1 MCHLLTRN
9 KWPDSLQH
17 HGRSLINFFC
27 FWVASS
33 NIKRAVTELY
43 TRSGLKR
50 PLVVPVYDEI
60 PMFVIRNNLRILGM
74 TTEEYLEILKQL

>member
-1 MCHLLTRN
+1 MARLTPISWKKFEKFLLFLGCKLKHQKGSHR
-9 KWPDSLQH
+9 
-17 HGRSLINFFC
+17 
-27 FWVASS
+27 V
-33 NIKRAVTELY
+33 Y

>member
-1 MCHLLTRN
+1 MARLTPTSWKEFEKFLLFLGCKFKHQNGSHR
-9 KWPDSLQH
+9 
-17 HGRSLINFFC
+17 
-27 FWVASS
+27 V
-33 NIKRAVTELY
+33 Y

-60 PMFVIRNNLRILGM
+60 PMFVIRNNLRILGI

>member
-1 MCHLLTRN
+1 MARLTPISWKDFEKFLLFLGCKFKHQKGSHR
-9 KWPDSLQH
+9 
-17 HGRSLINFFC
+17 I
-27 FWVASS
+27 
-33 NIKRAVTELY
+33 Y

-74 TTEEYLEILKQL
+74 TIEEYLEILKQL

>member
-1 MCHLLTRN
+1 MARLTPISWKDFEKFILFLGCKFKHQKGSDR
-9 KWPDSLQH
+9 
-17 HGRSLINFFC
+17 
-27 FWVASS
+27 V
-33 NIKRAVTELY
+33 Y

-60 PMFVIRNNLRILGM
+60 PMFVIRNNLRILGL